1 MFVSFTPIVQG
12 FDKKNGGY
20 TAVKR
25 QIDRLEAAY
34 PGRYVFLLPKDQFA
48 TIRAYYHLPAN

>member
-1 MFVSFTPIVQG
+1 MSFTPIVQG